1 MEEDVV
7 FKESELSP
15 TEPSESTDLRLSFT
29 ASLVAPISLTFP
41 CRRVAPAS
49 GSSTTVAISFEGAAM
64 EDVSGSLETMLHPKK
79 SSRPCITAQVQQG
92 GGATSTPSAISA
104 DVNASGGTASSG
116 VSIEASPSVSKRNEV
131 DNSPSL
137 ELEGR
142 ASSEQ
147 RWIAELLT
155 TFRIRLD
162 H

>member
-15 TEPSESTDLRLSFT
+15 TEPSDSTDLRLSFT
-29 ASLVAPISLTFP
+29 ASLVAPIYLTFP

-92 GGATSTPSAISA
+92 GVLHLHLLRYRQMSTHAGALPALA
-104 DVNASGGTASSG
+104 CQLKHPHLFLRGT
-116 VSIEASPSVSKRNEV
+116 
-131 DNSPSL
+131 
-137 ELEGR
+137 
-142 ASSEQ
+142 
-147 RWIAELLT
+147 RWIIVLHLS
-155 TFRIRLD
+155 
-162 H
+162 